1 MLWQWPASAVLDTSG
16 VLWLGMSFQCP
27 GVLSPPTYSHDVSTV
42 AAVPVPAPSPLSA
55 DQSMHGKAQE
65 EDDTEAP
72 GMLPSERKGK
82 EVYFF
87 LFHTPSSLMASA
99 CFPKLNHRFREKGWD
114 LNRSENNGG
123 GFPGGAVV
131 KNLSANTGDT
141 GSIPGLGRSPGG
153 GDGNP
158 LQYSCLGNPLDRGAW
173 RAIVHGVT
181 KSQTQLSDWVHKQ
194 NHEDV
199 LPKAA

>member
-1 MLWQWPASAVLDTSG
+1 MTPPCPCRARQEIQ
-16 VLWLGMSFQCP
+16 LGCCPHGYAP
-27 GVLSPPTYSHDVSTV
+27 GVACCDNGLHLLCLTPLGSCDWECPSSVLGSSLPLPTVMMSPPLLPYLCLH
-42 AAVPVPAPSPLSA
+42 PVPLSA

-173 RAIVHGVT
+173 
-181 KSQTQLSDWVHKQ
+181 
-194 NHEDV
+194 
-199 LPKAA
+199 